1 MDPLYFA
8 LLLYVAAL
16 ALAAVDLLVPS
27 GGLLAVMAALA
38 AFASILFGFRSS
50 TTAGMAML
58 TVVIASIPVF
68 LILAIKIWPHTPL
81 GRRIILKLP
90 NRVDSKPQAH
100 SDALKSLVGRVLL
113 SETGLMPMGQIRI
126 GHRRYDAVAESG
138 FIEAGERIKV
148 LLVREKLLVV
158 RATTEPLSPPEN
170 TNTPEKVQLDSE
182 SRATEKDQF
191 DSESRATKQAGD
203 ERSLLDRPAEELGL
217 DSLE

>member
-16 ALAAVDLLVPS
+16 SLAAVDLLVPS

-38 AFASILFGFRSS
+38 AFASVLFGFRSS

-58 TVVIASIPVF
+58 TLVIASIPVF

-90 NRVDSKPQAH
+90 TRGDSKPNVDTAGLQA
-100 SDALKSLVGRVLL
+100 LLGRVLL
-113 SETGLMPMGQIRI
+113 SETGLMPMGQIRV

-148 LLVREKLLVV
+148 LLVRERLLVV
-158 RATTEPLSPPEN
+158 RATTEPLSPLE
-170 TNTPEKVQLDSE
+170 TVVTAEGRVLRGQILDSE
-182 SRATEKDQF
+182 SRATM
-191 DSESRATKQAGD
+191 GPVD
-203 ERSLLDRPAEELGL
+203 EASLLDRPAEELGL